1 MCHKEHMSKH
11 DFLTLSDLTTFN
23 ESVEYNVTNTPQKK
37 EHHEFDSARFE
48 SFIVNPADLTDDVV
62 YQLSDIIDKK
72 LSLDVPEVD
81 ENSTKGPNTVDKI
94 LSSLAVAYVTE
105 DGIPVGVA
113 TLVDPT
119 IENYKGITPLDFY
132 SLKGAV
138 NLENRIQQEFFTVA
152 DEYKSLG
159 IAGELRRLLE
169 TIAPAM
175 FVTADISDKDTIIGL
190 QRNGYKFVN
199 QFDTDWES
207 APVQLWLN

>member
-1 MCHKEHMSKH
+1 MIKH

-23 ESVEYNVTNTPQKK
+23 ESVEYNVTNTPEKK
-37 EHHEFDSARFE
+37 EHHEFDSDRFE

-72 LSLDVPEVD
+72 LSLDTPEVD
-81 ENSTKGPNTVDKI
+81 DNATKGPNTVDKI

-105 DGIPVGVA
+105 EGIPVGVA

-119 IENYKGITPLDFY
+119 VENYKGITPLDFY

-175 FVTADISDKDTIIGL
+175 FVTVDISDKDTILGL

-207 APVQLWLN
+207 TPVQLWLN

>member
-1 MCHKEHMSKH
+1 MSYMIKH

-23 ESVEYNVTNTPQKK
+23 ESVEYNVTNTPEKK
-37 EHHEFDSARFE
+37 EHHEFDSDRFE

-72 LSLDVPEVD
+72 LSLDTPEVD
-81 ENSTKGPNTVDKI
+81 DNATKGPNTVDKI

-105 DGIPVGVA
+105 EGIPVGVA

-119 IENYKGITPLDFY
+119 VENYKGITPLDFY

-175 FVTADISDKDTIIGL
+175 FVTVDISDKDTILGL

-207 APVQLWLN
+207 TPVQLWLN

>member
-1 MCHKEHMSKH
+1 
-11 DFLTLSDLTTFN
+11 
-23 ESVEYNVTNTPQKK
+23 
-37 EHHEFDSARFE
+37 
-48 SFIVNPADLTDDVV
+48 
-62 YQLSDIIDKK
+62 
-72 LSLDVPEVD
+72 
-81 ENSTKGPNTVDKI
+81 
-94 LSSLAVAYVTE
+94 
-105 DGIPVGVA
+105 
-113 TLVDPT
+113 
-119 IENYKGITPLDFY
+119 
-132 SLKGAV
+132 V

-175 FVTADISDKDTIIGL
+175 FVTVDISDKDTIIGL

>member
-1 MCHKEHMSKH
+1 MSKH